1 MNGRNPILFMNLMK
15 ISIVKY
21 AIKNETNKPNRL
33 ISKFSTRYAESIL
46 ISKYTAIAE
55 IVGIDIKKL
64 ILDAVLLSSPRNNP
78 AEIVTPDL
86 DTPLNQRES
95 LDQTHNKCVGDCS
108 FLKICSISLFISC
121 QQKNQSKCNGCECD
135 YKTSSKIGINKVY

>member
-1 MNGRNPILFMNLMK
+1 MNGRNPILFMNLIK

-46 ISKYTAIAE
+46 ISKYIAIAE
-55 IVGIDIKKL
+55 MVGIDIKKL

-86 DTPLNQRES
+86 DTPGIRERVWTKPIINAS
-95 LDQTHNKCVGDCS
+95 VMVV
-108 FLKICSISLFISC
+108 
-121 QQKNQSKCNGCECD
+121 
-135 YKTSSKIGINKVY
+135 SSKFVL